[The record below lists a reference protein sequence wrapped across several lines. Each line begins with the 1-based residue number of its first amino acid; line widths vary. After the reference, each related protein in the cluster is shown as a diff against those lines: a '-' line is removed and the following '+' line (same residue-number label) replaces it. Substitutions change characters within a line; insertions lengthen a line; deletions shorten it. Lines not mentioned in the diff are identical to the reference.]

1 MEAFMRT
8 IATMAITLAAL
19 SLSGSGAGA
28 QYVGGSWCA
37 NYGGGRGGGTNCGFY
52 SFEQCRAA
60 ISGNGGMCSRN
71 QWYGGSD
78 RDSRRRQ
85 RD

>member
-1 MEAFMRT
+1 MRMV
-8 IATMAITLAAL
+8 AVMAVTFAAL
-19 SLSGSGAGA
+19 FLTGSNASA

-37 NYGGGRGGGTNCGFY
+37 NYGGGRGGGTNCGFH
-52 SFEQCRAA
+52 SFDQCQAA
-60 ISGNGGMCSRN
+60 LSGNGGMCSRN
-71 QWYGGSD
+71 QWSSGSD

>member
-1 MEAFMRT
+1 MRT
-8 IATMAITLAAL
+8 IAIMAITLAAV
-19 SLSGSGAGA
+19 SLSGFGASA

-37 NYGGGRGGGTNCGFY
+37 NYGGGKGGGTNCGFHSY
-52 SFEQCRAA
+52 DQCRAA

-71 QWYGGSD
+71 QWSGSGD
-78 RDSRRRQ
+78 RDARRRQ